1 MKKEDKKVQRI
12 KLEGNNGADR
22 IVIEQT
28 EKQAEE
34 GVCFIEIGQCCV
46 YILSAIVPIEFITS
60 LFGCFMER
68 NFGTG
73 EWRNINDKLE
83 DVAKE
88 IITYNDEEYNKKLI
102 KKIKRVSWID
112 GLAERRK

>member
-12 KLEGNNGADR
+12 ELEGNNGADC

-46 YILSAIVPIEFITS
+46 YILSAIVPIEFIIS
-60 LFGCFMER
+60 LFAYFMGKSVE
-68 NFGTG
+68 TG
-73 EWRNINDKLE
+73 EGRSIDDKLE
-83 DVAKE
+83 DIAKE
-88 IITYNDEEYNKKLI
+88 IIVYNDEGYNKKMI
-102 KKIKRVSWID
+102 EKIKRVSWMD